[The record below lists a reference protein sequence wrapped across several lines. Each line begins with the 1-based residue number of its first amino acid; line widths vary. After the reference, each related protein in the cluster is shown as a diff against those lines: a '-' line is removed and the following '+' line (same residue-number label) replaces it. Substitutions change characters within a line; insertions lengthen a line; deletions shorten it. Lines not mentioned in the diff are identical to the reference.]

1 MAMAEQQGSGG
12 RPGDGGDAATGVTQG
27 GEAVVKLRAA
37 VDQASRSIKDWTQAG
52 EQWAHEAQDRARDAA
67 KELRSQ
73 GERAVETVQNKVEHN
88 PLASLAVA
96 FAVGFVVARLTRR

>member
-1 MAMAEQQGSGG
+1 MVMAEQQESGG
-12 RPGDGGDAATGVTQG
+12 RPGDGATGATQA
-27 GEAVVKLRAA
+27 GEAVEKLRTV

-67 KELRSQ
+67 KELRNQS
-73 GERAVETVQNKVEHN
+73 ERAVETVQQKVERN

-96 FAVGFVVARLTRR
+96 FAVGFVVARLTKR

>member
-1 MAMAEQQGSGG
+1 MAERQEAGE
-12 RPGDGGDAATGVTQG
+12 RPGDGGDTGSG
-27 GEAVVKLRAA
+27 FGRGSEAVEKLRTA

-67 KELRSQ
+67 KELRNQ
-73 GERAVETVQNKVEHN
+73 GERAVETVQQKVEHN

-96 FAVGFVVARLTRR
+96 FAVGFVVARLTKR